1 MVNEAK
7 GYGMQRSKYSRHS
20 LLAAATILGL
30 AAGAVVSGP
39 PVTLRSAGEG
49 NNRRPTQPK
58 RDTALQREIADHN
71 AAVEARQAAK
81 RDRRRG
87 RG

>member
-1 MVNEAK
+1 MRST
-7 GYGMQRSKYSRHS
+7 GMKRSS
-20 LLAAATILGL
+20 LMATLAIAL
-30 AAGAVVSGP
+30 AGAGAAVAQ
-39 PVTLRSAGEG
+39 PVTLRDAGSG
-49 NNRRPTQPK
+49 NNRRSYRPK

-81 RDRRRG
+81 RDRKRG

>member
-1 MVNEAK
+1 MRST
-7 GYGMQRSKYSRHS
+7 GMKRSS
-20 LLAAATILGL
+20 LMAALAIAL
-30 AAGAVVSGP
+30 AGAGAAVAQ
-39 PVTLRSAGEG
+39 PVTLRDAVSG
-49 NNRRPTQPK
+49 NNRRSYRPK